1 MQEHNNTPNKLST
14 KDGNKDTNLNTITP
28 AFEFEK
34 YSIGVEPKN
43 ESNITRHDFINDTEQ
58 HLNQHHE
65 IQERKINRFPVD
77 VFPLPVQQII
87 TATNENL
94 NFPIDFI
101 GASLLYAVSVAVG
114 NTHSVEVKKGFQ
126 QSAVLYLA
134 IVARAGT
141 TKSHPL
147 SFALQ
152 PIVEQDKRTYRQY
165 EQQRQ
170 EYENAVSLSKKERE
184 QQAIDEPIKP
194 IWQKFLLS
202 DFTPE
207 ALAEVHK
214 FNKRGIGVY
223 VDELAGWFKNFNRYN
238 KGSEMEF
245 WLSQWSGKPINIDRK
260 TGEPVFIPLP
270 FISVAGT
277 IQKGILNELAKD
289 SRTQNGFIDRILF
302 VIPDNIQKEYWSE
315 TDLPPVVSEN
325 WQSIISNLLSLSVS
339 NDDTFNP
346 SPEVL
351 KFTPEAK
358 KVLFE
363 WQKVN
368 TDQSNETKSEALS
381 GIFSKM
387 DMYVLR
393 LALILEMLRYA
404 CNESDKQAVSIEAV
418 QGAVKLVEY
427 FKNSAVKVNSI
438 LSNASPLDKHPA
450 DKQALY
456 IALPDTFTT
465 SEGLHVAE
473 SMGMAKRTFN
483 RFLSNRE
490 LFNNHTW
497 GEYEKRY

>member
-1 MQEHNNTPNKLST
+1 ME
-14 KDGNKDTNLNTITP
+14 LNTN
-28 AFEFEK
+28 FEFDK
-34 YSIGVEPKN
+34 YGIGV
-43 ESNITRHDFINDTEQ
+43 NDIQTEAEQ
-58 HLNQHHE
+58 LLKQANE
-65 IQERKINRFPVD
+65 IQERRINRFPVE
-77 VFPLPVQQII
+77 VFPSPIQQVIN
-87 TATNENL
+87 ATNENL
-94 NFPIDFI
+94 NYPIDFI

-134 IVARAGT
+134 IVGRAGT

-152 PIVEQDKRTYRQY
+152 PIVDQDKKTYRQY
-165 EQQRQ
+165 EQLRQ
-170 EYENAVSLSKKERE
+170 EYEKTVSLSKKERE
-184 QQAIDEPIKP
+184 QQVMDEPIKP

-223 VDELAGWFKNFNRYN
+223 VDELAGWFKNFNRYS

-302 VIPDNIQKEYWSE
+302 VIPDNVQKEYWSE
-315 TDLPPVVSEN
+315 TDLPSVVSDNWEN
-325 WQSIISNLLSLSVS
+325 IMSNLLNLSVTT
-339 NDDTFNP
+339 DDTLNP

-351 KFTPEAK
+351 RFTPEAK

-363 WQKVN
+363 WQKEN
-368 TDQSNETKSEALS
+368 TDQSNEAESEALS

-393 LALILEMLRYA
+393 LALILEMMRFA
-404 CNESDKQAVSIEAV
+404 CNESTKEAVSIEAV

-427 FKNSAVKVNSI
+427 FKSSAVKVNSI
-438 LSNASPLDKHPA
+438 LSNASPLDKHPS

-456 IALPDTFTT
+456 NALHDTFTT
-465 SEGLHVAE
+465 ETGVHIAE
-473 SMGMAKRTFN
+473 DLGVPQRTFKY
-483 RFLSNRE
+483 FLNEKE
-490 LFNNHTW
+490 LFTRISR
-497 GEYEKRY
+497 GEYQKRI

>member
-14 KDGNKDTNLNTITP
+14 KDGNKVTPIFNFSLIDKGEQSSISLTEIREHANGTIQQ
-28 AFEFEK
+28 
-34 YSIGVEPKN
+34 GN
-43 ESNITRHDFINDTEQ
+43 
-58 HLNQHHE
+58 E
-65 IQERKINRFPVD
+65 IQERKTNRFPVE
-77 VFPLPVQQII
+77 VFPLPVQQVI

-126 QSAVLYLA
+126 QSAVLYIA
-134 IVARAGT
+134 IVGRAGT

-170 EYENAVSLSKKERE
+170 EYEQAVNLSKKERE
-184 QQAIDEPIKP
+184 QQAIDEPTKP
-194 IWQKFLLS
+194 VWQKFLLS

-302 VIPDNIQKEYWSE
+302 VIPDNIKKECWSE

-325 WQSIISNLLSLSVS
+325 WESIISSLLSLSIT
-339 NDDTFNP
+339 NDDTLNP

-368 TDQSNETKSEALS
+368 TDQCNEAENEAVS

-393 LALILEMLRYA
+393 LALILEMMRFA
-404 CNESDKQAVSIEAV
+404 CNESNKQAVSIEAV

-427 FKNSAVKVNSI
+427 FKRSAVKVNSI

-456 IALPDTFTT
+456 NALPDTFTT
-465 SEGLHVAE
+465 ETGLQIAEGLAVAE
-473 SMGMAKRTFN
+473 RTFKY
-483 RFLSNRE
+483 FLNEKE
-490 LFNNHTW
+490 LFMRISR
-497 GEYEKRY
+497 GEYQKRI

>member
-1 MQEHNNTPNKLST
+1 MKASTPLNSLNSQSEDTKLAGINPVF
-14 KDGNKDTNLNTITP
+14 KDLNEPDTI
-28 AFEFEK
+28 
-34 YSIGVEPKN
+34 
-43 ESNITRHDFINDTEQ
+43 INDVEEFKRKVQSEQ
-58 HLNQHHE
+58 KAKTNP
-65 IQERKINRFPVD
+65 FPVE
-77 VFPLPVQQII
+77 VFPLPIQQVI

-134 IVARAGT
+134 IVGRAGT

-152 PIVEQDKRTYRQY
+152 PILEHDKTTFRQY
-165 EQQRQ
+165 EQQKQ
-170 EYENAVSLSKKERE
+170 EYDKVVNLSKKERE
-184 QQAIDEPIKP
+184 QQVIDEPVKP
-194 IWQKFLLS
+194 VWKKFLLS

-223 VDELAGWFKNFNRYN
+223 VDELAGWFKNFNRYS

-245 WLSQWSGKPINIDRK
+245 WLTQWSGKSINIDRK
-260 TGEPVFIPLP
+260 TGEPIFIPMP

-277 IQKGILNELAKD
+277 IQNGILNELAKD

-325 WQSIISNLLSLSVS
+325 WDSIISNLLNLSVI
-339 NDDTFNP
+339 NDDTSNP
-346 SPEVL
+346 SPIVL

-358 KVLFE
+358 RVLFE

-368 TDQSNETKSEALS
+368 TDQCNGAESEALS

-393 LALILEMLRYA
+393 LALILEMMRYA
-404 CNESDKQAVSIEAV
+404 CNESDKRVIGIEAV
-418 QGAVKLVEY
+418 QGAIKLVEY
-427 FKNSAVKVNSI
+427 FKRSAVKVNSI
-438 LSNASPLDKHPA
+438 LSNASPLDKHPT
-450 DKQALY
+450 DRQNLY
-456 IALPDTFTT
+456 KALPDTFTT
-465 SEGLHVAE
+465 ETGFQIAEGLGVAE
-473 SMGMAKRTFN
+473 RTFN
-483 RFLSNRE
+483 YFLNAKE
-490 LFNNHTW
+490 LFTRIRR
-497 GEYEKRY
+497 GEYEKRI

>member
-1 MQEHNNTPNKLST
+1 MELK
-14 KDGNKDTNLNTITP
+14 TN
-28 AFEFEK
+28 FEFDK
-34 YSIGVEPKN
+34 YGIGVE
-43 ESNITRHDFINDTEQ
+43 SNISPTEILKHANGTIQ
-58 HLNQHHE
+58 QGNE
-65 IQERKINRFPVD
+65 IQERKTNRFPVE
-77 VFPLPVQQII
+77 VFPLPIQQII

-134 IVARAGT
+134 IVGRAGT

-170 EYENAVSLSKKERE
+170 EYEKAVSLSKKERK
-184 QQAIDEPIKP
+184 QQAIAEPIKP

-277 IQKGILNELAKD
+277 IQKGILNELAKE

-325 WQSIISNLLSLSVS
+325 WESIISNLLNLSVT
-339 NDDTFNP
+339 NDDTLNP
-346 SPEVL
+346 SPKVL

-368 TDQSNETKSEALS
+368 TDQSNEAESEALS

-393 LALILEMLRYA
+393 LALILEMMRYA

-418 QGAVKLVEY
+418 HGAVKLVEY

-438 LSNASPLDKHPA
+438 LSNASPLDKHPT
-450 DKQALY
+450 DKQNLY
-456 IALPDTFTT
+456 KALPDTFTT
-465 SEGLHVAE
+465 ETGLQIAEGLGVAE
-473 SMGMAKRTFN
+473 RTFKY
-483 RFLSNRE
+483 FLNEKE
-490 LFNNHTW
+490 LFTRISR
-497 GEYEKRY
+497 GEYEKRI

>member
-1 MQEHNNTPNKLST
+1 MPQDN
-14 KDGNKDTNLNTITP
+14 DGLNENKDAQDKNLNTITP
-28 AFEFEK
+28 NFEFDK
-34 YSIGVEPKN
+34 HGIGIEDIKS
-43 ESNITRHDFINDTEQ
+43 EEEQ
-58 HLNQHHE
+58 LLKQCNE
-65 IQERKINRFPVD
+65 IQERKINRFPVE
-77 VFPLPVQQII
+77 VFPLPVQQVI

-134 IVARAGT
+134 IVGRAGT

-170 EYENAVSLSKKERE
+170 EYEKKVSLSKKERE
-184 QQAIDEPIKP
+184 QQLIEEPIKP
-194 IWQKFLLS
+194 VWQKFLLS

-277 IQKGILNELAKD
+277 IQKGILNELAKE

-302 VIPDNIQKEYWSE
+302 VIPDNIKKECWSE
-315 TDLPPVVSEN
+315 TDLPLVVSEN
-325 WQSIISNLLSLSVS
+325 WESIISNLLSLSIT
-339 NDDTFNP
+339 NDDTLNP

-351 KFTPEAK
+351 RFTPEAK

-368 TDQSNETKSEALS
+368 TDQCNEAENEAVS

-393 LALILEMLRYA
+393 LALILEMMRFA
-404 CNESDKQAVSIEAV
+404 CNESNKQAVSIEAV

-427 FKNSAVKVNSI
+427 FKSSAVKVNSI
-438 LSNASPLDKHPA
+438 LSNASPLDKHPV

-456 IALPDTFTT
+456 TALPDTFTT
-465 SEGLHVAE
+465 ETGLQIAEGLAVAE
-473 SMGMAKRTFN
+473 RTFKY
-483 RFLSNRE
+483 FLNEKE
-490 LFNNHTW
+490 LFTRTSR
-497 GEYEKRY
+497 GEYQKRI

>member
-1 MQEHNNTPNKLST
+1 MHEHNNTPNKLS
-14 KDGNKDTNLNTITP
+14 NKDVNKFTP
-28 AFEFEK
+28 NFD
-34 YSIGVEPKN
+34 YSLIEGVGAEDIK
-43 ESNITRHDFINDTEQ
+43 TEAEQ
-58 HLNQHHE
+58 LLMQG
-65 IQERKINRFPVD
+65 KFPVE
-77 VFPLPVQQII
+77 VFPLPVQQVI

-114 NTHSVEVKKGFQ
+114 NTHSVEVKKGFR

-152 PIVEQDKRTYRQY
+152 PIVERDKRTYRQY

-170 EYENAVSLSKKERE
+170 EYEKAVSLSKKERE
-184 QQAIDEPIKP
+184 QQAFEEPIKP

-325 WQSIISNLLSLSVS
+325 WERIISNLLNLSVS
-339 NDDTFNP
+339 NDDTLNP
-346 SPEVL
+346 SPDIL

-368 TDQSNETKSEALS
+368 TDQCNETESEALS

-387 DMYVLR
+387 EMYVLR
-393 LALILEMLRYA
+393 LALIIEMIRYA
-404 CNESDKQAVSIEAV
+404 CNESDKKAISIEAV
-418 QGAVKLVEY
+418 QGAIKLVEY
-427 FKNSAVKVNSI
+427 FKNSAVKVNYI
-438 LSNASPLDKHPA
+438 LSNASPLDKFPA
-450 DKQALY
+450 DKRNLY
-456 IALPDTFTT
+456 KALPDTFTT
-465 SEGLHVAE
+465 EIGLQTAEGLGVPE
-473 SMGMAKRTFN
+473 RTFKY
-483 RFLSNRE
+483 FLNE
-490 LFNNHTW
+490 KDLFTRLSH
-497 GEYEKRY
+497 GEYEKRV

>member
-1 MQEHNNTPNKLST
+1 MQENNNIPNEFST
-14 KDGNKDTNLNTITP
+14 NKGQKDIDLNTVNPPFDYTLIDN
-28 AFEFEK
+28 A
-34 YSIGVEPKN
+34 GL
-43 ESNITRHDFINDTEQ
+43 ESNIA
-58 HLNQHHE
+58 LNVILEHSNEMLQKGNE
-65 IQERKINRFPVD
+65 IQERKANRFPVA
-77 VFPLPVQQII
+77 VFPLPIQQII
-87 TATNENL
+87 IATNENL
-94 NFPIDFI
+94 NYPIDFI

-134 IVARAGT
+134 IVGRAGT

-152 PIVEQDKRTYRQY
+152 PIVEHDKSTYREY

-170 EYENAVSLSKKERE
+170 EYEKAVIQSKKDK
-184 QQAIDEPIKP
+184 QLIDEPIKP
-194 IWQKFLLS
+194 IWHKFLLS

-214 FNKRGIGVY
+214 LNKRGIGVY

-277 IQKGILNELAKD
+277 IQNSILYELAKD

-315 TDLPPVVSEN
+315 TDLPHVVTEN
-325 WQSIISNLLSLSVS
+325 WKCIISNLLSLSVT
-339 NDDTFNP
+339 NDDTLNP

-363 WQKVN
+363 WQKAN
-368 TDQSNETKSEALS
+368 TDQCNEAENEAIS
-381 GIFSKM
+381 GIYSKM

-393 LALILEMLRYA
+393 LALILEMMRFA
-404 CNESDKQAVSIEAV
+404 CNEGNKQAVSMEAV
-418 QGAVKLVEY
+418 RGAIKLVEY
-427 FKNSAVKVNSI
+427 FKSSAVKVNSI
-438 LSNASPLDKHPA
+438 LSNASPLAKHPA

-456 IALPDTFTT
+456 KALPDTFTT
-465 SEGLHVAE
+465 ETGLQIAEGLEVAE
-473 SMGMAKRTFN
+473 RTFKY
-483 RFLSNRE
+483 FLKEKE
-490 LFNNHTW
+490 LFSRIRW
-497 GEYEKRY
+497 GEYEKRI

>member
-1 MQEHNNTPNKLST
+1 MDNHAHSPDMGQEKCTPNFNFGSIGIDDFK
-14 KDGNKDTNLNTITP
+14 
-28 AFEFEK
+28 AEFEQLIK
-34 YSIGVEPKN
+34 QGN
-43 ESNITRHDFINDTEQ
+43 EIRDKQ
-58 HLNQHHE
+58 
-65 IQERKINRFPVD
+65 INRFPVE
-77 VFPLPVQQII
+77 VFPLAVQQII

-101 GASLLYAVSVAVG
+101 GASLLYAVSVAIG
-114 NTHSVEVKKGFQ
+114 NTHRVEVKKGWLE
-126 QSAVLYLA
+126 SSVLYLA

-141 TKSHPL
+141 NKSHPL

-170 EYENAVSLSKKERE
+170 EYEKVLGLSKNERKH
-184 QQAIDEPIKP
+184 QAVDEPVKP
-194 IWQKFLLS
+194 VWQKFLLS

-245 WLSQWSGKPINIDRK
+245 WLSVWSGKPINIDRK

-270 FISVAGT
+270 FISVCGT
-277 IQKGILNELAKD
+277 IQNGILNELAKEN
-289 SRTQNGFIDRILF
+289 RTQNGFIDRILF

-325 WQSIISNLLSLSVS
+325 WQSIISNLLSLSVA
-339 NDDTFNP
+339 NDGTLNP

-358 KVLFE
+358 RILFE
-363 WQKVN
+363 WQKTN
-368 TDQSNETKSEALS
+368 TDQSNDAENEAVS
-381 GIFSKM
+381 GIYSKLE
-387 DMYVLR
+387 MYAVR
-393 LALILEMLRYA
+393 LALILEMMRYA
-404 CNESDKQAVSIEAV
+404 CNESDKQAVSVEAV
-418 QGAVKLVEY
+418 QGALKLVEY

-438 LSNASPLDKHPA
+438 VSNASPLDKHPA

-456 IALPDTFTT
+456 KALPDNFTT
-465 SEGLHVAE
+465 ETGLQIAE
-473 SMGMAKRTFN
+473 SLGTAERTFK
-483 RFLSNRE
+483 RFLNEKE
-490 LFNNHTW
+490 LFNRISR
-497 GEYEKRY
+497 GEYEKRI

>member
-1 MQEHNNTPNKLST
+1 MQTHNNTPDKLST
-14 KDGNKDTNLNTITP
+14 KDRVKVTP
-28 AFEFEK
+28 IF
-34 YSIGVEPKN
+34 
-43 ESNITRHDFINDTEQ
+43 DFSLIDKGEQSGISPIETLEHINGILQ
-58 HLNQHHE
+58 QGIE
-65 IQERKINRFPVD
+65 IQERKTNRFPVE
-77 VFPLPVQQII
+77 VFPLPIQQVI

-126 QSAVLYLA
+126 QSAVLYIA
-134 IVARAGT
+134 IVGRAGT

-170 EYENAVSLSKKERE
+170 EYEQAVNLSKKERE
-184 QQAIDEPIKP
+184 QQAIDEPTKP
-194 IWQKFLLS
+194 VWQKFLLS

-302 VIPDNIQKEYWSE
+302 VIPDNIKKECWSE

-325 WQSIISNLLSLSVS
+325 WESIISNLLSLSIT
-339 NDDTFNP
+339 NDDTLNP

-363 WQKVN
+363 WQKAN
-368 TDQSNETKSEALS
+368 TDQCNEAENEAVS

-393 LALILEMLRYA
+393 LALILEMMRFA
-404 CNESDKQAVSIEAV
+404 CNESNKQAVSIEAV

-427 FKNSAVKVNSI
+427 FKSSAVKVNSI

-456 IALPDTFTT
+456 NALPDTFTT
-465 SEGLHVAE
+465 ETGLQIAEGLAVAE
-473 SMGMAKRTFN
+473 RTFKY
-483 RFLSNRE
+483 FLNEKE
-490 LFNNHTW
+490 LFMRISR
-497 GEYEKRY
+497 GEYQKRI

>member
-1 MQEHNNTPNKLST
+1 M
-14 KDGNKDTNLNTITP
+14 DKDTNLNDTNP
-28 AFEFEK
+28 AFELK
-34 YSIGVEPKN
+34 KPGIGVDDIKAEAKQLI
-43 ESNITRHDFINDTEQ
+43 EHGD
-58 HLNQHHE
+58 E
-65 IQERKINRFPVD
+65 IQRRKINRFPVE
-77 VFPLPVQQII
+77 VFPLPIQQVI

-94 NFPIDFI
+94 NFPVDFI
-101 GASLLYAVSVAVG
+101 GASMLYAVSVAVG

-126 QSAVLYLA
+126 ESAVLYLA
-134 IVARAGT
+134 IVGRAGT

-165 EQQRQ
+165 EQKRQ
-170 EYENAVSLSKKERE
+170 QYEQAINLSKKERE
-184 QQAIDEPIKP
+184 QQAIDEPTKP
-194 IWQKFLLS
+194 VLQKFLLS

-260 TGEPVFIPLP
+260 TGEPIFIPLP

-277 IQKGILNELAKD
+277 IQNGILNELAKD

-302 VIPDNIQKEYWSE
+302 VIPDNIKKESWSE
-315 TDLPPVVSEN
+315 TDLPPIVTEN
-325 WQSIISNLLSLSVS
+325 WERVISNLLSLSIT
-339 NDDTFNP
+339 NDDTLNP

-363 WQKVN
+363 WQKAN
-368 TDQSNETKSEALS
+368 TDQCNKAENEALS

-393 LALILEMLRYA
+393 LALILEMMRFA
-404 CNESDKQAVSIEAV
+404 CDESDKQAVSIEAV

-427 FKNSAVKVNSI
+427 FKSSAVKVNSI

-450 DKQALY
+450 DKQDLY
-456 IALPDTFTT
+456 NALPDTFSTET
-465 SEGLHVAE
+465 GLQIAEGLGVAE
-473 SMGMAKRTFN
+473 RTYKY
-483 RFLSNRE
+483 FLNEKE
-490 LFNNHTW
+490 LFTRIRW
-497 GEYEKRY
+497 GIYQKRI

>member
-1 MQEHNNTPNKLST
+1 MHEHNNTPNKLSNN
-14 KDGNKDTNLNTITP
+14 DVNKFTP
-28 AFEFEK
+28 NFD
-34 YSIGVEPKN
+34 YSLIEGIGAEDIK
-43 ESNITRHDFINDTEQ
+43 TEAEQ
-58 HLNQHHE
+58 LLMQG
-65 IQERKINRFPVD
+65 KFPVE
-77 VFPLPVQQII
+77 VFPLPVQQVI

-114 NTHSVEVKKGFQ
+114 NTHSVEVKKGFR

-152 PIVEQDKRTYRQY
+152 PIVERDKRTYRQY

-170 EYENAVSLSKKERE
+170 EYEKAVSLSKKERE
-184 QQAIDEPIKP
+184 QQAFEEPIKP

-325 WQSIISNLLSLSVS
+325 WERIISNLLNLSVS
-339 NDDTFNP
+339 NDDTLNP
-346 SPEVL
+346 SPDIL

-368 TDQSNETKSEALS
+368 TDQCNETESEALS

-387 DMYVLR
+387 EMYVLR
-393 LALILEMLRYA
+393 LALIIEMIRYA
-404 CNESDKQAVSIEAV
+404 CNESDKKAISIEAV
-418 QGAVKLVEY
+418 QGAIKLVEY
-427 FKNSAVKVNSI
+427 FKNSAVKVNYV
-438 LSNASPLDKHPA
+438 LSNASPLDKYPA
-450 DKQALY
+450 DKRNLY
-456 IALPDTFTT
+456 KALPDTFTT
-465 SEGLHVAE
+465 EIGLQTAEGLGVPE
-473 SMGMAKRTFN
+473 RTFKY
-483 RFLSNRE
+483 FLNE
-490 LFNNHTW
+490 KDLFTRLSH
-497 GEYEKRY
+497 GEYEKRV

>member
-14 KDGNKDTNLNTITP
+14 KDGNKVTP
-28 AFEFEK
+28 IFDLSLIDKGEQSRFPPTETL
-34 YSIGVEPKN
+34 E
-43 ESNITRHDFINDTEQ
+43 HINGILQ
-58 HLNQHHE
+58 QGNE
-65 IQERKINRFPVD
+65 IQERKTNRFPVD
-77 VFPLPVQQII
+77 VFPLPIQQVI

-101 GASLLYAVSVAVG
+101 GASLLYAISVAVG

-134 IVARAGT
+134 IVGRAGT

-152 PIVEQDKRTYRQY
+152 PIVEQDKRMYRQY

-170 EYENAVSLSKKERE
+170 EYELAINLSKKERE
-184 QQAIDEPIKP
+184 QQAIDEPTKP
-194 IWQKFLLS
+194 VWQKFLLS

-302 VIPDNIQKEYWSE
+302 VIPDNIKKECWSE

-325 WQSIISNLLSLSVS
+325 WERIISNLLSLSVT
-339 NDDTFNP
+339 NDDTLNP
-346 SPEVL
+346 NPEVL

-363 WQKVN
+363 WQKKN
-368 TDQSNETKSEALS
+368 TDQCNEAENEAVS

-393 LALILEMLRYA
+393 LALILEMMRFA

-418 QGAVKLVEY
+418 KGAVKLVEY
-427 FKNSAVKVNSI
+427 FKSSAVKVNSI

-456 IALPDTFTT
+456 NALPDTFTT
-465 SEGLHVAE
+465 EIGIHIAEGLAVAE
-473 SMGMAKRTFN
+473 RTFKY
-483 RFLSNRE
+483 FLNEKE
-490 LFNNHTW
+490 LFTRISR
-497 GEYEKRY
+497 GEYQKRI

>member
-1 MQEHNNTPNKLST
+1 MELK
-14 KDGNKDTNLNTITP
+14 TN
-28 AFEFEK
+28 FEFDK
-34 YSIGVEPKN
+34 YGIGVEDIKTEAEQLLKQGN
-43 ESNITRHDFINDTEQ
+43 EA
-58 HLNQHHE
+58 
-65 IQERKINRFPVD
+65 QERKANRFPVE
-77 VFPLPVQQII
+77 VFPLPVQQVI

-147 SFALQ
+147 SFALH

-170 EYENAVSLSKKERE
+170 EYEQAVSLSKKERE

-194 IWQKFLLS
+194 VWQKFLLS

-325 WQSIISNLLSLSVS
+325 WERIISNLLNLSVS
-339 NDDTFNP
+339 NDDTLNP

-351 KFTPEAK
+351 RFTPDAK

-363 WQKVN
+363 WQKAN
-368 TDQSNETKSEALS
+368 TDQCNEAENEALS

-404 CNESDKQAVSIEAV
+404 CNGSDKQAVSIEAV

-450 DKQALY
+450 DKQNLY
-456 IALPDTFTT
+456 KALPDTFTT
-465 SEGLHVAE
+465 EIGLQIAEGLGVAE
-473 SMGMAKRTFN
+473 RTFKY
-483 RFLSNRE
+483 FLNE
-490 LFNNHTW
+490 KDLFTRLSR
-497 GEYEKRY
+497 GEYEKRI

>member
-1 MQEHNNTPNKLST
+1 MQEHNITPNKLST
-14 KDGNKDTNLNTITP
+14 KDGDKITP
-28 AFEFEK
+28 IFDF
-34 YSIGVEPKN
+34 SLIDRIGVVDIKAE
-43 ESNITRHDFINDTEQ
+43 DEQ
-58 HLNQHHE
+58 LLKQGNE
-65 IQERKINRFPVD
+65 IQERKINRFPVE

-101 GASLLYAVSVAVG
+101 GASMLYAASVAVG

-126 QSAVLYLA
+126 QSAVLYIA

-147 SFALQ
+147 SFAVQ
-152 PIVEQDKRTYRQY
+152 PIIEQDKRTYRQY

-170 EYENAVSLSKKERE
+170 EYEQASRLSKKER
-184 QQAIDEPIKP
+184 QDQAIDEPIKP
-194 IWQKFLLS
+194 VWQKFLLS

-302 VIPDNIQKEYWSE
+302 VIPDKIQKEYWSE
-315 TDLPPVVSEN
+315 TDLAPVVSEN
-325 WQSIISNLLSLSVS
+325 WERIVSNLLSLSVS
-339 NDDTFNP
+339 NDDTLNP
-346 SPEVL
+346 RPEVL

-358 KVLFE
+358 KILFE
-363 WQKVN
+363 WQKAN
-368 TDQSNETKSEALS
+368 TDQSNKAESEALS

-438 LSNASPLDKHPA
+438 LTNTSPLDKHPA

-456 IALPDTFTT
+456 KALPDTFTT
-465 SEGLHVAE
+465 ETGLQIAEGLGVAE
-473 SMGMAKRTFN
+473 RTFKY
-483 RFLSNRE
+483 FLNEKE
-490 LFNNHTW
+490 LFIRISR
-497 GEYEKRY
+497 GEYEKRI

>member
-1 MQEHNNTPNKLST
+1 MEINT
-14 KDGNKDTNLNTITP
+14 
-28 AFEFEK
+28 
-34 YSIGVEPKN
+34 
-43 ESNITRHDFINDTEQ
+43 NITAEDMQAEAKRF
-58 HLNQHHE
+58 LNKHKE
-65 IQERKINRFPVD
+65 ELERKNNRFPVE
-77 VFPLPVQQII
+77 VFPLAVQQII
-87 TATNENL
+87 NATNENL

-101 GASLLYAVSVAVG
+101 GASILYAVSVAVG

-126 QSAVLYLA
+126 QNAVLYLA

-152 PIVEQDKRTYRQY
+152 PIIEHDKKEYRQY
-165 EQQRQ
+165 EQNKKQYDQ
-170 EYENAVSLSKKERE
+170 AVNVSKKERE

-194 IWQKFLLS
+194 VWQKYLVS

-260 TGEPVFIPLP
+260 SGEPVFIPLP

-277 IQKGILNELAKD
+277 IQNAILNELAKD

-302 VIPDNIQKEYWSE
+302 IIPENVKKEYWSE
-315 TDLPPVVSEN
+315 NDLPPNVPEN
-325 WQSIISNLLSLSVS
+325 WQRIINELLNIPVCF
-339 NDDTFNP
+339 DTENNP
-346 SPEVL
+346 QPTVL

-358 KVLFE
+358 RILFD
-363 WQKVN
+363 WQKTN
-368 TDQSNETKSEALS
+368 TDQSNEAESEALS

-393 LALILEMLRYA
+393 LALILELMRYA
-404 CNESDKQAVSIEAV
+404 CNEGNKEAISIEAV
-418 QGAVKLVEY
+418 KGAVKLVEY

-438 LSNASPLDKHPA
+438 LNDCSPLDKIPT
-450 DKQALY
+450 DKQNLY
-456 IALPDTFTT
+456 NSLPEVFTT
-465 SEGLHVAE
+465 EIGLQIAEGLE
-473 SMGMAKRTFN
+473 IPERTFKY
-483 RFLSNRE
+483 FLNDKQ
-490 LFNNHTW
+490 LFTRLSR
-497 GEYEKRY
+497 GEYEKKI

>member
-1 MQEHNNTPNKLST
+1 MNNSLNTPSNSLLNEQ
-14 KDGNKDTNLNTITP
+14 NKDTNLNGINP
-28 AFEFEK
+28 ALEFDK
-34 YSIGVEPKN
+34 YGIGIEDIKTEAEQLLRQSN
-43 ESNITRHDFINDTEQ
+43 EAK
-58 HLNQHHE
+58 
-65 IQERKINRFPVD
+65 ERQTNPFPVE

-114 NTHSVEVKKGFQ
+114 NTHRVEVKKGWLE
-126 QSAVLYLA
+126 SSVLYLA

-141 TKSHPL
+141 NKSHPL

-170 EYENAVSLSKKERE
+170 EYEKAVSLSKKERE

-194 IWQKFLLS
+194 VWQKFLLS

-245 WLSQWSGKPINIDRK
+245 WLSVWSGKPINIDRK

-270 FISVAGT
+270 FISVCGT
-277 IQKGILNELAKD
+277 IQNGILNELAKE

-302 VIPDNIQKEYWSE
+302 VIPDNIQKPYWSE
-315 TDLPPVVSEN
+315 TDLSPVVSEN
-325 WQSIISNLLSLSVS
+325 WQSIVSNLLNLSIT
-339 NDDTFNP
+339 NDETLNP
-346 SPEVL
+346 SPEIL

-358 KVLFE
+358 RILFE
-363 WQKVN
+363 WQKTN
-368 TDQSNETKSEALS
+368 TDQSNDAENEAVS
-381 GIFSKM
+381 GIYSKLE
-387 DMYVLR
+387 MYAVR
-393 LALILEMLRYA
+393 LALILEMIRYA
-404 CNESDKQAVSIEAV
+404 CNESDKQAVSVEAI
-418 QGAVKLVEY
+418 QGSLKLVEY
-427 FKNSAVKVNSI
+427 FKNSAVKVHSI
-438 LSNASPLDKHPA
+438 ISNASPLDKHPA
-450 DKQALY
+450 DKQTLFK
-456 IALPDTFTT
+456 ALPNTFTT
-465 SEGLHVAE
+465 ETGLQVAE
-473 SMGMAKRTFN
+473 SLGVPERTFK
-483 RFLSNRE
+483 RFLNE
-490 LFNNHTW
+490 TDLFKW
-497 GEYEKRY
+497 ISRGEYEKRI

>member
-1 MQEHNNTPNKLST
+1 MEQHNNGLNEINSL
-14 KDGNKDTNLNTITP
+14 KDTNLNSINP
-28 AFEFEK
+28 AFEFDK
-34 YSIGVEPKN
+34 YSIGVEDIKTEVERFLKQGN
-43 ESNITRHDFINDTEQ
+43 ET
-58 HLNQHHE
+58 
-65 IQERKINRFPVD
+65 QERKANRFPVE
-77 VFPLPVQQII
+77 VFPLPIQQVI
-87 TATNENL
+87 TGTNENL

-134 IVARAGT
+134 IVGRAGT

-152 PIVEQDKRTYRQY
+152 PIVEQDKKSYRLY

-170 EYENAVSLSKKERE
+170 QYEQAVNLSKKER
-184 QQAIDEPIKP
+184 QDQAIDEPIKP
-194 IWQKFLLS
+194 VWQKFLLS

-277 IQKGILNELAKD
+277 IQKGILNELAKE

-302 VIPDNIQKEYWSE
+302 VIPDNIKKECWSE

-325 WQSIISNLLSLSVS
+325 WESIISNLLNLSVT
-339 NDDTFNP
+339 NDETLNP

-368 TDQSNETKSEALS
+368 TNQCNEAENEAVS

-393 LALILEMLRYA
+393 LALILEMMRFA
-404 CNESDKQAVSIEAV
+404 CNESNKQAVSIEAV

-427 FKNSAVKVNSI
+427 FKSSAVKVNSI

-450 DKQALY
+450 DKQDLY
-456 IALPDTFTT
+456 NALPDTFTT
-465 SEGLHVAE
+465 ETGLQIAEGLGVAE
-473 SMGMAKRTFN
+473 RTFKY
-483 RFLSNRE
+483 FLNEKE
-490 LFNNHTW
+490 LFTRISR
-497 GEYEKRY
+497 GEYEKRI

>member
-14 KDGNKDTNLNTITP
+14 KDGDKDINLNTITP
-28 AFEFEK
+28 AFEFDK
-34 YSIGVEPKN
+34 YGIGVEDIK
-43 ESNITRHDFINDTEQ
+43 TEADQ
-58 HLNQHHE
+58 LLKKGYE
-65 IQERKINRFPVD
+65 IQERKTNRFPVE
-77 VFPLPVQQII
+77 VFPLSVQQVI

-147 SFALQ
+147 SFALH

-170 EYENAVSLSKKERE
+170 EYEKAVSLSKKERE
-184 QQAIDEPIKP
+184 EQTIDEPIKP
-194 IWQKFLLS
+194 VWQKFLLS

-325 WQSIISNLLSLSVS
+325 WERIILNLLGLSVS
-339 NDDTFNP
+339 NDDTLNP

-368 TDQSNETKSEALS
+368 TDQSNEAESEALS

-438 LSNASPLDKHPA
+438 LTNASPLDKHPA

-456 IALPDTFTT
+456 KALPDTFATET
-465 SEGLHVAE
+465 GLLIAEGLGFAE
-473 SMGMAKRTFN
+473 RTFKY
-483 RFLSNRE
+483 FLNE
-490 LFNNHTW
+490 KDLFTRISR
-497 GEYEKRY
+497 GEYEKRI

>member
-1 MQEHNNTPNKLST
+1 MQEHNNTPNKLSS
-14 KDGNKDTNLNTITP
+14 KDGDKVTP
-28 AFEFEK
+28 IFDFSLIDKGEQS
-34 YSIGVEPKN
+34 SISPTETLEHINGILQH
-43 ESNITRHDFINDTEQ
+43 SN
-58 HLNQHHE
+58 E
-65 IQERKINRFPVD
+65 IQERKTNRFPVE
-77 VFPLPVQQII
+77 VFPLPIQQVI

-134 IVARAGT
+134 IVGRAGT

-165 EQQRQ
+165 EQHRQ
-170 EYENAVSLSKKERE
+170 QYEQAVNLSKKERE
-184 QQAIDEPIKP
+184 QQAIDEPTKP
-194 IWQKFLLS
+194 VWQKFLLS

-302 VIPDNIQKEYWSE
+302 VIPDNIKKECWSE

-325 WQSIISNLLSLSVS
+325 WESIISNLLSLSVT
-339 NDDTFNP
+339 NDDTLNP

-363 WQKVN
+363 WQKAN
-368 TDQSNETKSEALS
+368 TNQCNEAENEAVS

-393 LALILEMLRYA
+393 LALILEMMRYA

-427 FKNSAVKVNSI
+427 FKSSAVKVNSI

-456 IALPDTFTT
+456 NALPDTFTT
-465 SEGLHVAE
+465 EMGLQIAEGLEFAP
-473 SMGMAKRTFN
+473 RTFKY
-483 RFLSNRE
+483 FLNEKE
-490 LFNNHTW
+490 LFTRISR
-497 GEYEKRY
+497 GEYQKRI

>member
-1 MQEHNNTPNKLST
+1 MQN
-14 KDGNKDTNLNTITP
+14 NTITP
-28 AFEFEK
+28 AFEFDK
-34 YSIGVEPKN
+34 YGIGV
-43 ESNITRHDFINDTEQ
+43 ESNITPTEILEHTNGIIHQ
-58 HLNQHHE
+58 GNE
-65 IQERKINRFPVD
+65 VKDKKVNRFPVE

-87 TATNENL
+87 TATNKNL

-101 GASLLYAVSVAVG
+101 GASILYAVSVAVG
-114 NTHSVEVKKGFQ
+114 NTHRVEVKKGWLE
-126 QSAVLYLA
+126 SSVLYLA

-141 TKSHPL
+141 NKSHPL

-152 PIVEQDKRTYRQY
+152 PIIEQDKRTYRQY

-170 EYENAVSLSKKERE
+170 EYDKAVNLSKKERE

-194 IWQKFLLS
+194 VWQKFLLS

-223 VDELAGWFKNFNRYN
+223 ADELAGWFKNFNRYN

-245 WLSQWSGKPINIDRK
+245 WLSVWSGKPINIDRK

-270 FISVAGT
+270 FISVCGT
-277 IQKGILNELAKD
+277 IQNGILNELAKE

-315 TDLPPVVSEN
+315 TDLDPAVSEN
-325 WQSIISNLLSLSVS
+325 WQSIVSNLLSLSIT
-339 NDDTFNP
+339 NDETLNP

-358 KVLFE
+358 RILFE

-368 TDQSNETKSEALS
+368 TDQSNDAENEAVS
-381 GIFSKM
+381 GIYSKLE
-387 DMYVLR
+387 MYAVR
-393 LALILEMLRYA
+393 LALILEMMLYA
-404 CNESDKQAVSIEAV
+404 CNESNKQAVSVEAT
-418 QGAVKLVEY
+418 QGAIKLVEY
-427 FKNSAVKVNSI
+427 FKNSAIKVNSI
-438 LSNASPLDKHPA
+438 ISNANPLDKHPA

-456 IALPDTFTT
+456 KALPDTFTT
-465 SEGLHVAE
+465 ETGLQMAEELEVAE
-473 SMGMAKRTFN
+473 RTFK
-483 RFLSNRE
+483 RFLKEEE
-490 LFNNHTW
+490 LFNRISQ
-497 GEYEKRY
+497 GKYEKRI